1 MGKYLSC
8 AGACMALSL
17 LLAGCEETGSAV
29 EPVSRASSGTG
40 TVEVTSGIAEP
51 SWAPRAAPRPVR
63 VGKPAPVTTARRST
77 PAVPSPTP
85 GTSAPPT
92 PHAVTPTRDKVA
104 PVPAPPKR
112 RQPTAAP
119 TVRKKK
125 GGAQGASRSKDV
137 FRGPVVD
144 GKLILPP
151 GVPALP
157 SRAPN
162 LAQEALDELEKHLG

>member
-1 MGKYLSC
+1 MGKFLGC
-8 AGACMALSL
+8 AGACVALSL
-17 LLAGCEETGSAV
+17 LLAGCEDAGSAV
-29 EPVSRASSGTG
+29 APVPEVSTGAKSATSAAS
-40 TVEVTSGIAEP
+40 VPPWV
-51 SWAPRAAPRPVR
+51 PRAAPRPVR
-63 VGKPAPVTTARRST
+63 ADKPTPVTTTRQST
-77 PAVPSPTP
+77 PAAPSPTP

-92 PHAVTPTRDKVA
+92 PHTQAPTRDRVA

-112 RQPTAAP
+112 RQPAAAP

-151 GVPALP
+151 GVPTLP

-162 LAQEALDELEKHLG
+162 LAQEVLDDLEKHLG